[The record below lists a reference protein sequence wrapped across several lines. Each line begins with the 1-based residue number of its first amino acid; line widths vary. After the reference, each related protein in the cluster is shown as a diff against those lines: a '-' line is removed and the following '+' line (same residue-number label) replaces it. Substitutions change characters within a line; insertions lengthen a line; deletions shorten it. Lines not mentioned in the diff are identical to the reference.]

1 MQEMIHSVG
10 ADEFVGMGRKDE
22 EQNVD
27 KEKYDSTL
35 NKNKQKKKGEQ
46 QQKVAEKKRQG
57 WVWVMMVDGS
67 EKEDSEIGRKGVC
80 LDSILDCL
88 LYTPMGLVAL
98 WNNNISNN
106 IQVSF

>member
-1 MQEMIHSVG
+1 
-10 ADEFVGMGRKDE
+10 
-22 EQNVD
+22 
-27 KEKYDSTL
+27 
-35 NKNKQKKKGEQ
+35 
-46 QQKVAEKKRQG
+46 
-57 WVWVMMVDGS
+57 MMVDGS